1 MQTARVI
8 AEAET
13 ALASL
18 DPTGPRETVAA
29 HLGTLAGY
37 HREAASLALS
47 LRPELLK
54 LGRPGPVSDLVD
66 PVLHDASDAAAGFTR
81 AEAVYESA
89 RRAALAGV
97 LSSREAV
104 EMVLRQAE
112 LSRWLFARFASVIE
126 RAVQVEERARAYL
139 DSAFERLYADPER
152 NAEEAELDRLAKAEI
167 DAGGGFRGSIDDLL
181 AAVDR

>member
-1 MQTARVI
+1 
-8 AEAET
+8 
-13 ALASL
+13 
-18 DPTGPRETVAA
+18 
-29 HLGTLAGY
+29 
-37 HREAASLALS
+37 
-47 LRPELLK
+47 
-54 LGRPGPVSDLVD
+54 
-66 PVLHDASDAAAGFTR
+66 
-81 AEAVYESA
+81 
-89 RRAALAGV
+89 
-97 LSSREAV
+97 
-104 EMVLRQAE
+104 MVLRQAE